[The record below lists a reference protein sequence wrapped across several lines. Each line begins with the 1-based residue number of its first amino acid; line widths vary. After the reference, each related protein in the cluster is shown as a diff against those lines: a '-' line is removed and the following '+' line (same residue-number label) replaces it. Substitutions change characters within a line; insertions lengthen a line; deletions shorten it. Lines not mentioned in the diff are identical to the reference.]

1 MSIEIIQDEQNGTR
15 SWHTREIEMDI
26 AFLLNGFLIGISIA
40 APVGPISVLCIRR
53 TLAEGRLFGI
63 VSGLGGATGDATYG
77 CVAGFGLTFISNFL
91 INQQAWLHLIGGIFL
106 CYLGVKTLLAKPAR
120 RAALSNE
127 NGLVGAYAS
136 TFFLTLTNPM
146 TILSFV
152 AIFTGLGLA
161 STGGNFMSAGA
172 WVLGIFI
179 GSSFWLLVLCS
190 SVDVFREKFDP
201 SRLQWLNRISG
212 AIITVFGLVALL
224 SFADIGF

>member
-15 SWHTREIEMDI
+15 SWYKWEIEMDI
-26 AFLLNGFLIGISIA
+26 AFLLNGFVIGISIA
-40 APVGPISVLCIRR
+40 ASVGPISVLCIRR

-63 VSGLGGATGDATYG
+63 VSGLGGATGDAIYG

-91 INQQAWLHLIGGIFL
+91 IKQQAWLRLIGGIFL
-106 CYLGVKTLLAKPAR
+106 CYLGVKTLLAKPCETR
-120 RAALSNE
+120 GFVQRKWPSWRLC
-127 NGLVGAYAS
+127 LDV
-136 TFFLTLTNPM
+136 FLTLTNPM

-161 STGGNFMSAGA
+161 STGGSFMSAGA
-172 WVLGIFI
+172 LVLGIFI

-190 SVDVFREKFDP
+190 SVDVFREKFDQC
-201 SRLQWLNRISG
+201 RLQWLNRISG